1 MTLDSRASTLDN
13 LQNMRF
19 FAIADPH
26 LSKAQAKPMSIFG
39 DNWEGHPE
47 VFFEGWREVVGPE
60 DVVLIPGDI
69 SWAMGLE
76 EALLDLQDI
85 AELPGSKIILRG
97 NHDYWWASISK
108 VRKALPSG
116 IYALQNDSLVLGEVA
131 IAGTRGWDTPQS
143 RPLDKED
150 RKIYLREVER
160 LKLSLE
166 SLKTTPY
173 QKLIVALHF
182 PPTLGEAN
190 GFTDLLEEYRPD
202 GVVYGHLHGANP
214 ERLIPQWQGIPLHLV
229 AADFLN
235 FRPKLILDLKTK
247 H

>member
-1 MTLDSRASTLDN
+1 
-13 LQNMRF
+13 MRI

-26 LSKAQAKPMSIFG
+26 LSKAQPKPMSIFG
-39 DNWEGHPE
+39 GNWEEHPE
-47 VFFEGWREVVGPE
+47 AFLNGWRETVQPE
-60 DVVLIPGDI
+60 DVVIVPGDI
-69 SWAMGLE
+69 SWAMRLE

-85 AELPGSKIILRG
+85 ADLPGTKIILRG

-108 VRKALPSG
+108 VRKALPQG
-116 IYALQNDSLVLGEVA
+116 MYALQNDSLVMGGVA

-143 RPLDKED
+143 RPLGAED
-150 RKIYLREVER
+150 EKIYLREVER

-166 SLKTTPY
+166 SLKKTPF

-190 GFTDLLEEYRPD
+190 GFTELLDQYRPHA
-202 GVVYGHLHGANP
+202 VVYGHLHGAKP
-214 ERLIPQWQGIPLHLV
+214 EWLVPQWKGIPLHLV

-235 FRPKLILDLKTK
+235 FKPKLILET
-247 H
+247 

>member
-1 MTLDSRASTLDN
+1 
-13 LQNMRF
+13 MRV

-26 LSKAQAKPMSIFG
+26 LSKAQPKPMSIFG
-39 DNWEGHPE
+39 GNWEEHPE
-47 VFFEGWREVVGPE
+47 AFLQGWREVVKPE
-60 DVVLIPGDI
+60 DLVIVPGDI
-69 SWAMGLE
+69 SWAMRLE

-85 AELPGSKIILRG
+85 ADLPGTKIILRG

-108 VRKALPSG
+108 VRKVLPPG
-116 IYALQNDSLVLGEVA
+116 MYALQNDSLVMDGVA
-131 IAGTRGWDTPQS
+131 IAGTRGWDTPQA
-143 RPLDKED
+143 RPLETED
-150 RKIYLREVER
+150 EKIYLREVER

-166 SLKTTPY
+166 SLKQPY

-190 GFTDLLEEYRPD
+190 GFTELIEQYRPQA
-202 GVVYGHLHGANP
+202 VVYGHLHGATP

-235 FRPKLILDLKTK
+235 FKPKLILET
-247 H
+247 